1 MYFAEI
7 VNFSEVYMPCGCY
20 SCKVG
25 YHLYFIYSFFLFVEL
40 LYMRFEIFAI
50 LFFVFYKNENCLS
63 DQISASFGEMENL
76 VNCRCLWVLY
86 LVKWDSI
93 WILSIASSFRWIVV
107 FLNSTSKGG
116 HYLDL
121 SVSCFLSLI
130 CLNFFLDS
138 SGFCVMKTC

>member
-1 MYFAEI
+1 MKCTCLVGAILVKWGIICILSI
-7 VNFSEVYMPCGCY
+7 VF
-20 SCKVG
+20 
-25 YHLYFIYSFFLFVEL
+25 FFLL
-40 LYMRFEIFAI
+40 SCCICILRF
-50 LFFVFYKNENCLS
+50 LPYYFFVFYKNENCLS

-93 WILSIASSFRWIVV
+93 WILSMASSFRWIVV
-107 FLNSTSKGG
+107 YTFLNSTSKGG
-116 HYLDL
+116 HFLDL

-130 CLNFFLDS
+130 CLNFFVDS